1 MKKQGLDR
9 SSSLFLGLLLIS
21 GLVVFF
27 SWPKGDELFFARLPV
42 LHAGRVKPLDTF
54 AREHLLAFSGK
65 TKFSTSTHTKG
76 KAIDWLAEVLFDP
89 QTAYQR
95 KIFKLP
101 HPEMMDILNLKES
114 KSRLY
119 SFTEISKAL
128 DTILPLLN
136 KAQKQEEKEQ
146 SLLDKQLLNLYAQ
159 AHVYLNLSRSFSMI
173 LPLFFTDIAP
183 VEGMIPN
190 KAYTYLE
197 MLKFRQNIK
206 NKIKKIKKE
215 SLETLSAKERQ
226 WVLLSFRLD
235 QVAEDESNDLFKI
248 IPPQWQDDKKKWH
261 SPWGLIRMGRGTPLS
276 ADYLN
281 HWQEMAQNYKTH
293 KKISG
298 ESTYR
303 SAMLLSK
310 NFVQAFVLQMEQ
322 IFNDM
327 AFFSKSFF
335 CYILA
340 FLLLCT
346 GAFFWKRLLFLG
358 AFFALFLGLLLQMT
372 GLLFRMVIM
381 ARPPVATL
389 YESLVFVSFVIVLI
403 SLIMEK
409 AHKEGYALF
418 TGSIGGALLTW
429 ISFKYKGPESMELL
443 VPVLNTNFW
452 LATHV
457 ICITTGY
464 GFAIL
469 SSVLAHIY
477 IFLKCLG
484 QKTKTSLTGLYKNIN
499 ICFFVALF
507 FCLFGTI
514 LGGIWADQS
523 WGRFWGWDPKENG
536 ALLIVI
542 WLLVLL
548 HGRQSRLFKEQGM
561 ALGLI
566 LSNITVALSW
576 FGVNLLGV
584 GLHSYGFATGPVYAL
599 LAFCGGELMLFLAGL
614 TVLHYK
620 RPSRFAGTLV

>member
-1 MKKQGLDR
+1 MKKQKLYYYG
-9 SSSLFLGLLLIS
+9 SLLLAFLLA
-21 GLVVFF
+21 GGVACVALWPKGEGVFF
-27 SWPKGDELFFARLPV
+27 SRIPV
-42 LHAGRVKPLDTF
+42 LHAGRVKPLGTF
-54 AREHLLAFSGK
+54 AQEHLLAFSGK
-65 TKFSTSTHTKG
+65 TNFFPSPHTKS
-76 KAIDWLAEVLFDP
+76 KATDWLVEVLFDP

-101 HPEMMDILNLKES
+101 HPEMKDILNLKKS
-114 KSRLY
+114 QSRLY
-119 SFTEISKAL
+119 SFTEVSKAL

-136 KAQKQEEKEQ
+136 KARSQPEKEQ
-146 SLLDKQLLNLYAQ
+146 SLLDRQLLNLYAQ
-159 AHVYLNLSRSFSMI
+159 VHVYLNLSRSFSMI
-173 LPLFFTDIAP
+173 LPLFSTDISPSP
-183 VEGMIPN
+183 VEGMVPN
-190 KAYTYLE
+190 KVYSYME
-197 MLKFRQNIK
+197 MLKFRQRIK
-206 NKIKKIKKE
+206 NKIKKIQIE
-215 SLETLSAKERQ
+215 SFEDLSAEERQ
-226 WVLLSFRLD
+226 LVLLSFRLD
-235 QVAEDESNDLFKI
+235 QVAKDENNDLFKI
-248 IPPQWQDDKKKWH
+248 VPPQWKDNKRLWH
-261 SPWGLIRMGRGTPLS
+261 SPWGLVRAGRGTPSS
-276 ADYLN
+276 ADYLKQ
-281 HWQEMAQNYKTH
+281 WEGMAKNYKAQ

-298 ESTYR
+298 ESTYQ
-303 SAMLLSK
+303 SAVALSK
-310 NFVQAFVLQMEQ
+310 NFVQPFVLNMEQ
-322 IFNDM
+322 TFNRL

-340 FLLLCT
+340 FLLLCA
-346 GAFFWKRLLFLG
+346 GAFFWKRFLFLG
-358 AFFALFLGLLLQMT
+358 AFFVLSLGMFLQMT
-372 GLLFRMVIM
+372 GLLFRIVIM

-389 YESLVFVSFVIVLI
+389 YESIIFVAFVIVLI

-409 AHKEGYALF
+409 ANKEGYALL
-418 TGSIGGALLTW
+418 TGSLAGAMLTW
-429 ISFKYKGPESMELL
+429 ISFKYKGLEAMELL

-457 ICITTGY
+457 VCITTGY

-484 QKTKTSLTGLYKNIN
+484 QKTKKSLAGLYKNIN

-542 WLLVLL
+542 WFLVLL
-548 HGRQSRLFKEQGM
+548 HGRQGRLFKEQGM

-599 LAFCGGELMLFLAGL
+599 LAFCGAELMLFFAGL
-614 TVLHYK
+614 VVLQVF
-620 RPSRFAGTLV
+620 RDN